1 MDGEEPPPE
10 DVDAGPITMDAERSE
25 LEVLGALALVLDQAA
40 ATSGLDEAAGGLAA
54 TPRGLAVLASG
65 LAIATGGIATSVGG
79 LAAQAR
85 VPDGLPQTAK
95 EGTVDV
101 VALVRSL
108 LPTVPHPAIEYNLPV
123 LDVQR

>member
-1 MDGEEPPPE
+1 
-10 DVDAGPITMDAERSE
+10 MDAERSE